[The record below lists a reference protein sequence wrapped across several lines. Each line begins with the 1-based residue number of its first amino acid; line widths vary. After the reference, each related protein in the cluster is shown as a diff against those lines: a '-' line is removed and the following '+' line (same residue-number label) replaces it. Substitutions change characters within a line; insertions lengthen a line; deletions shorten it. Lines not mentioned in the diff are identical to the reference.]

1 MGEGIKITRNKH
13 IHDDKLIKKLE
24 LTAVRIRKHVLT
36 MLHQA
41 RSGHTGG
48 SLSAVDAIVALYFH
62 HMRHNANNP
71 KDPNRDRF
79 ILSKGHAVPALYAA
93 LAECGYFDVSEL
105 LTLRKI
111 NSRLQ
116 GHPANTKTPGIEV
129 STGSLGQGLSF
140 GIGVALAGKIDRRDY
155 NVYVMLG
162 DGETDEGQVWEAA
175 AAASH
180 YKLDNLTALLDRN
193 RLQIDGFTEDVMA
206 LEVVRERW
214 KSFGWNVIEINGH
227 NMKEIL
233 DALHRADAH
242 KNQPTMII
250 MHTVKGKGVSFME
263 NKAEYHGVAPTDE
276 EYKRAMKELDAL
288 QKQLEES

>member
-1 MGEGIKITRNKH
+1 M
-13 IHDDKLIKKLE
+13 
-24 LTAVRIRKHVLT
+24 AVKVRKHVLT
-36 MLHQA
+36 MLHEA

-62 HMRHNANNP
+62 HMRHNPSNP
-71 KDPNRDRF
+71 RDPNRDRF

-93 LAECGYFDVSEL
+93 LAECGYFDIKEL

-140 GIGVALAGKIDRRDY
+140 GIGVALAGKLDRKDY
-155 NVYVMLG
+155 NVYVMVG
-162 DGETDEGQVWEAA
+162 DGETDEGQIWEAA

-193 RLQIDGFTEDVMA
+193 RLQIDGFTENVMS
-206 LEVVRERW
+206 LEVVSERW
-214 KSFGWNVIEINGH
+214 RAFGWNVIEIDGH
-227 NMKEIL
+227 NMREIL
-233 DALHRADAH
+233 DALHKADAH
-242 KNQPTMII
+242 KKQPTMII
-250 MHTVKGKGVSFME
+250 LHTVKGKGVSFME
-263 NKAEYHGVAPTDE
+263 NRAEYHGVAPTDE
-276 EYKRAMKELDAL
+276 EYEKAMKELNE
-288 QKQLEES
+288 LEKKIHEKYEKRKE

>member
-1 MGEGIKITRNKH
+1 M
-13 IHDDKLIKKLE
+13 
-24 LTAVRIRKHVLT
+24 AVKVRKHVLT
-36 MLHQA
+36 MLHEA

-62 HMRHNANNP
+62 HMRHNPSNP
-71 KDPNRDRF
+71 RDPNRDRF

-105 LTLRKI
+105 LTLRKV

-140 GIGVALAGKIDRRDY
+140 GIGVALAGKLDRKDY
-155 NVYVMLG
+155 NVYVMVG
-162 DGETDEGQVWEAA
+162 DGETDEGQIWEAA

-193 RLQIDGFTEDVMA
+193 RLQIDGFTEDVMS
-206 LEVVRERW
+206 LEVVSERW
-214 KSFGWNVIEINGH
+214 RAFGWNVIEIDGH
-227 NMKEIL
+227 NMREIL
-233 DALHRADAH
+233 DALHKADAH
-242 KNQPTMII
+242 KKQPTMII
-250 MHTVKGKGVSFME
+250 LHTVKGKGVSFME

-276 EYKRAMKELDAL
+276 EYEKAMKELND
-288 QKQLEES
+288 LEKKIHEKYEKRKE

>member
-1 MGEGIKITRNKH
+1 M
-13 IHDDKLIKKLE
+13 IKKLE
-24 LTAVRIRKHVLT
+24 LMAVKIRKHVLT
-36 MLHQA
+36 MLHEA

-62 HMRHNANNP
+62 HMRHNPSNP
-71 KDPNRDRF
+71 RDPNRDRF

-140 GIGVALAGKIDRRDY
+140 GIGVALAGKLDRKDY
-155 NVYVMLG
+155 NVYVMVG
-162 DGETDEGQVWEAA
+162 DGETDEGQIWEAA

-193 RLQIDGFTEDVMA
+193 RLQIDGFTEDVMS
-206 LEVVRERW
+206 LEIVRERW
-214 KSFGWNVIEINGH
+214 RAFGWNVIEVDGH

-233 DALHRADAH
+233 DALHKADAH
-242 KNQPTMII
+242 KKQPTMII
-250 MHTVKGKGVSFME
+250 LHTVKGRGVSFME
-263 NKAEYHGVAPTDE
+263 NKAEYHGVAPNDE
-276 EYKRAMKELDAL
+276 EYEKAMKELDE
-288 QKQLEES
+288 LEMKIHEKYEKRK

>member
-1 MGEGIKITRNKH
+1 M
-13 IHDDKLIKKLE
+13 
-24 LTAVRIRKHVLT
+24 AVKIRKHVLT
-36 MLHQA
+36 MLHEA

-62 HMRHNANNP
+62 HMRHNPSNP
-71 KDPNRDRF
+71 RDPNRDRF

-140 GIGVALAGKIDRRDY
+140 GIGVALAGKLDRKDY
-155 NVYVMLG
+155 NVYVMVG
-162 DGETDEGQVWEAA
+162 DGETDEGQIWEAA

-193 RLQIDGFTEDVMA
+193 RLQIDGFTEDVMS
-206 LEVVRERW
+206 LEIVRERW
-214 KSFGWNVIEINGH
+214 RAFGWNVIEVDGH

-233 DALHRADAH
+233 DALHKADAH
-242 KNQPTMII
+242 KKQPTMII
-250 MHTVKGKGVSFME
+250 LHTVKGRGVSFME
-263 NKAEYHGVAPTDE
+263 NKAEYHGVAPNDE
-276 EYKRAMKELDAL
+276 EYEKAMKELDE
-288 QKQLEES
+288 LEMKIHEKYEKRKE

>member
-1 MGEGIKITRNKH
+1 
-13 IHDDKLIKKLE
+13 
-24 LTAVRIRKHVLT
+24 
-36 MLHQA
+36 MLHEA

-62 HMRHNANNP
+62 HMRHNPSNP
-71 KDPNRDRF
+71 RDPNRDRF

-105 LTLRKI
+105 LTLRKV

-140 GIGVALAGKIDRRDY
+140 GIGVALAGKLDRKDY
-155 NVYVMLG
+155 NVYVMVG
-162 DGETDEGQVWEAA
+162 DGETDEGQIWEAA

-193 RLQIDGFTEDVMA
+193 RLQIDGFTEDVMS
-206 LEVVRERW
+206 LEVVSERW
-214 KSFGWNVIEINGH
+214 RAFGWNVIEIDGH
-227 NMKEIL
+227 NMREIL
-233 DALHRADAH
+233 DALHKADAH
-242 KNQPTMII
+242 KKQPTMII
-250 MHTVKGKGVSFME
+250 LHTVKGKGVSFME
-263 NKAEYHGVAPTDE
+263 NRAEYHGVAPTDE
-276 EYKRAMKELDAL
+276 EYEKAMKELND
-288 QKQLEES
+288 LEKKIHEKYEKRKE

>member
-1 MGEGIKITRNKH
+1 
-13 IHDDKLIKKLE
+13 LIKKLE
-24 LTAVRIRKHVLT
+24 LMAVKIRKHVLT
-36 MLHQA
+36 MLHEA

-62 HMRHNANNP
+62 HMRHNPSNP
-71 KDPNRDRF
+71 RDPNRDRF

-140 GIGVALAGKIDRRDY
+140 GIGVALAGKLDRRDY
-155 NVYVMLG
+155 NVYVMVG
-162 DGETDEGQVWEAA
+162 DGETDEGQIWEAA

-193 RLQIDGFTEDVMA
+193 RLQIDGFTEDVMS
-206 LEVVRERW
+206 LEIVRERW
-214 KSFGWNVIEINGH
+214 RAFGWNVIEVDGH

-233 DALHRADAH
+233 DALHKADAH
-242 KNQPTMII
+242 KKQPTMII
-250 MHTVKGKGVSFME
+250 LHTVKGKGVSFME
-263 NKAEYHGVAPTDE
+263 NKAEYHGVAPNDE
-276 EYKRAMKELDAL
+276 EYEKAMKELDE
-288 QKQLEES
+288 LEMKIHEKYEKRKE

>member
-1 MGEGIKITRNKH
+1 M
-13 IHDDKLIKKLE
+13 
-24 LTAVRIRKHVLT
+24 AVKVRKHVLT
-36 MLHQA
+36 MLHEA

-62 HMRHNANNP
+62 HMRHNPSNP
-71 KDPNRDRF
+71 RDPNRDRF

-93 LAECGYFDVSEL
+93 LAECGYFDIKEL

-140 GIGVALAGKIDRRDY
+140 GIGVALAGKLDRKDY
-155 NVYVMLG
+155 NVYVMVG
-162 DGETDEGQVWEAA
+162 DGETDEGQIWEAA

-193 RLQIDGFTEDVMA
+193 RLQIDGFTENVMS
-206 LEVVRERW
+206 LEVVSERW
-214 KSFGWNVIEINGH
+214 RAFGWNVIEIDGH
-227 NMKEIL
+227 NMREIL
-233 DALHRADAH
+233 DALHKADAH
-242 KNQPTMII
+242 KKQPTMII
-250 MHTVKGKGVSFME
+250 LHTVKGKGVSFME
-263 NKAEYHGVAPTDE
+263 NRAEYHGVAPTDE
-276 EYKRAMKELDAL
+276 EYEKAMKELND
-288 QKQLEES
+288 LEKKIHEKYEKRKE

>member
-1 MGEGIKITRNKH
+1 M
-13 IHDDKLIKKLE
+13 
-24 LTAVRIRKHVLT
+24 AVKIRKHVLT
-36 MLHQA
+36 MLHEA

-62 HMRHNANNP
+62 HMRHNPSNP
-71 KDPNRDRF
+71 RDPNRDRF

-140 GIGVALAGKIDRRDY
+140 GIGVALAGKLDRKDY
-155 NVYVMLG
+155 NVYVMVG
-162 DGETDEGQVWEAA
+162 DGETDEGQIWEAA

-193 RLQIDGFTEDVMA
+193 RLQIDGFTEDVMS
-206 LEVVRERW
+206 LEIVRERW
-214 KSFGWNVIEINGH
+214 RAFGWNVIEVDGH

-233 DALHRADAH
+233 DALHKADAH
-242 KNQPTMII
+242 KKQPTMII
-250 MHTVKGKGVSFME
+250 LHTVKGKGVSFME
-263 NKAEYHGVAPTDE
+263 NKAEYHGVAPNDE
-276 EYKRAMKELDAL
+276 EYEKAMKELDE
-288 QKQLEES
+288 LEMKIHEKYEKRK

>member
-1 MGEGIKITRNKH
+1 M
-13 IHDDKLIKKLE
+13 IKKLE
-24 LTAVRIRKHVLT
+24 LMAVKIRKHVLT
-36 MLHQA
+36 MLHEA

-62 HMRHNANNP
+62 HMKHNPSNP
-71 KDPNRDRF
+71 RDPNRDRF

-140 GIGVALAGKIDRRDY
+140 GIGVALAGKLDRRDY
-155 NVYVMLG
+155 NVYVMVG
-162 DGETDEGQVWEAA
+162 DGETDEGQIWEAA

-193 RLQIDGFTEDVMA
+193 RLQIDGFTEDVMS
-206 LEVVRERW
+206 LEIVRERW
-214 KSFGWNVIEINGH
+214 RAFGWNVIEVDGH

-233 DALHRADAH
+233 DALHKADAH
-242 KNQPTMII
+242 KKQPTMII
-250 MHTVKGKGVSFME
+250 LHTVKGKGVSFME
-263 NKAEYHGVAPTDE
+263 NKAEYHGVAPNDE
-276 EYKRAMKELDAL
+276 EYEKAMKELDE
-288 QKQLEES
+288 LEMKIHEKYEKRKE

>member
-1 MGEGIKITRNKH
+1 M
-13 IHDDKLIKKLE
+13 
-24 LTAVRIRKHVLT
+24 AVKVRKHVLT
-36 MLHQA
+36 MLHEA

-62 HMRHNANNP
+62 HMKHNPSNP
-71 KDPNRDRF
+71 RDPNRDRF

-140 GIGVALAGKIDRRDY
+140 GIGVALAGKLDRRDY
-155 NVYVMLG
+155 NVYVMVG
-162 DGETDEGQVWEAA
+162 DGETDEGQIWEAA

-193 RLQIDGFTEDVMA
+193 RLQIDGFTEDVMS
-206 LEVVRERW
+206 LEIVRERW
-214 KSFGWNVIEINGH
+214 RAFGWNVIEVDGH

-233 DALHRADAH
+233 DALHKADAH
-242 KNQPTMII
+242 KKQPTMII
-250 MHTVKGKGVSFME
+250 LHTVKGKGVSFME
-263 NKAEYHGVAPTDE
+263 NKAEYHGVAPNDE
-276 EYKRAMKELDAL
+276 EYEKAMKELDE
-288 QKQLEES
+288 LEMKIHEKYEKRKE

>member
-1 MGEGIKITRNKH
+1 M
-13 IHDDKLIKKLE
+13 
-24 LTAVRIRKHVLT
+24 AVKVRKHVLT
-36 MLHQA
+36 MLHEA

-62 HMRHNANNP
+62 HMRHNPSNP
-71 KDPNRDRF
+71 RDPNRDRF

-93 LAECGYFDVSEL
+93 LAECGYFDIKEL

-140 GIGVALAGKIDRRDY
+140 GIGVALAGKLDRKDY
-155 NVYVMLG
+155 NVYVMVG
-162 DGETDEGQVWEAA
+162 DGETDEGQIWEAA

-193 RLQIDGFTEDVMA
+193 RLQIDGFTEDVMS
-206 LEVVRERW
+206 LEVASERW
-214 KSFGWNVIEINGH
+214 RAFGWNVIEIDGH
-227 NMKEIL
+227 NMREIL
-233 DALHRADAH
+233 DALHKADAH
-242 KNQPTMII
+242 KKQPTMII
-250 MHTVKGKGVSFME
+250 LHTVKGKGVSFME

-276 EYKRAMKELDAL
+276 EYEKAMKELND
-288 QKQLEES
+288 LEKKIHEKYEKRKE

>member
-1 MGEGIKITRNKH
+1 M
-13 IHDDKLIKKLE
+13 
-24 LTAVRIRKHVLT
+24 AVKVRKHVLT
-36 MLHQA
+36 MLHEA

-62 HMRHNANNP
+62 HMRHNPSNP
-71 KDPNRDRF
+71 RDPNRDRF

-105 LTLRKI
+105 LTLRKV

-140 GIGVALAGKIDRRDY
+140 GIGVALAGKLDRKDY
-155 NVYVMLG
+155 NVYVMVG
-162 DGETDEGQVWEAA
+162 DGETDEGQIWEAA

-193 RLQIDGFTEDVMA
+193 RLQIDGFTKNVMS
-206 LEVVRERW
+206 LEVVSERW
-214 KSFGWNVIEINGH
+214 KAFGWNVIEIYGH
-227 NMKEIL
+227 NMREIL
-233 DALHRADAH
+233 DALHKADAH
-242 KNQPTMII
+242 KKQPTMII
-250 MHTVKGKGVSFME
+250 LHTVKGKGVSFME
-263 NKAEYHGVAPTDE
+263 NRAEYHGVAPTDE
-276 EYKRAMKELDAL
+276 EYEKAMKELND
-288 QKQLEES
+288 LEKKIHEKYEKRKE

>member
-1 MGEGIKITRNKH
+1 M
-13 IHDDKLIKKLE
+13 IKKLE
-24 LTAVRIRKHVLT
+24 LMAVKIRKHVLT
-36 MLHQA
+36 MLHEA

-62 HMRHNANNP
+62 HMRHNPSNP
-71 KDPNRDRF
+71 RDPNRDRF

-140 GIGVALAGKIDRRDY
+140 GIGVALAGKLDRRDY
-155 NVYVMLG
+155 NVYVMVG
-162 DGETDEGQVWEAA
+162 DGETDEGQIWEAA

-193 RLQIDGFTEDVMA
+193 RLQIDGFTEDVMS
-206 LEVVRERW
+206 LEIVRERW
-214 KSFGWNVIEINGH
+214 RAFGWNVIEVDGH

-233 DALHRADAH
+233 DALHKADAH
-242 KNQPTMII
+242 KKQPTMII
-250 MHTVKGKGVSFME
+250 LHTVKGKGVSFME
-263 NKAEYHGVAPTDE
+263 NKAEYHGVAPNDE
-276 EYKRAMKELDAL
+276 EYEKAMKELDE
-288 QKQLEES
+288 LEMKIHEKYEKRKE

>member
-1 MGEGIKITRNKH
+1 MAVKVRKH
-13 IHDDKLIKKLE
+13 I
-24 LTAVRIRKHVLT
+24 LT
-36 MLHQA
+36 MLHEA

-62 HMRHNANNP
+62 HMRHNPSNP
-71 KDPNRDRF
+71 RDPNRDRF

-93 LAECGYFDVSEL
+93 LAECGYFDIKEL

-140 GIGVALAGKIDRRDY
+140 GIGVALAGKLDRKDY
-155 NVYVMLG
+155 NVYVMVG
-162 DGETDEGQVWEAA
+162 DGETDEGQIWEAA

-193 RLQIDGFTEDVMA
+193 RLQIDGFTEDVMS
-206 LEVVRERW
+206 LEVVSERW
-214 KSFGWNVIEINGH
+214 RAFGWNVIEIDGH
-227 NMKEIL
+227 NMREIL
-233 DALHRADAH
+233 DALHKADAH
-242 KNQPTMII
+242 KKQPTMII
-250 MHTVKGKGVSFME
+250 LHTVKGKGVSFME

-276 EYKRAMKELDAL
+276 EYEKAMKELND
-288 QKQLEES
+288 LEKKIHEKYEKRKE

>member
-1 MGEGIKITRNKH
+1 M
-13 IHDDKLIKKLE
+13 IKKLE
-24 LTAVRIRKHVLT
+24 LMAVKIRKHVLT
-36 MLHQA
+36 MLHEA

-62 HMRHNANNP
+62 HMRHNPSNP
-71 KDPNRDRF
+71 RDPNRDRF

-116 GHPANTKTPGIEV
+116 GHPTNTKTPGIEV

-140 GIGVALAGKIDRRDY
+140 GIGVALAGKLDRRDY
-155 NVYVMLG
+155 NVYVMVG
-162 DGETDEGQVWEAA
+162 DGETDEGQIWEAA

-193 RLQIDGFTEDVMA
+193 RLQIDGFTEDVMS
-206 LEVVRERW
+206 LEIVRERW
-214 KSFGWNVIEINGH
+214 RAFGWNVIEVDGH

-233 DALHRADAH
+233 DALHKADAH
-242 KNQPTMII
+242 KKQPTMII
-250 MHTVKGKGVSFME
+250 LHTVKGKGVSFME
-263 NKAEYHGVAPTDE
+263 NKAEYHGVAPNDE
-276 EYKRAMKELDAL
+276 EYEKAMKELDE
-288 QKQLEES
+288 LEMKIHEKYEKRK

>member
-1 MGEGIKITRNKH
+1 
-13 IHDDKLIKKLE
+13 LIKKLE
-24 LTAVRIRKHVLT
+24 LMAVKIRKHVLT
-36 MLHQA
+36 MLHEA

-62 HMRHNANNP
+62 HMRHNPSNP
-71 KDPNRDRF
+71 RDPNRDRF

-140 GIGVALAGKIDRRDY
+140 GIGVALAGKLDRKDY
-155 NVYVMLG
+155 NVYVMVG
-162 DGETDEGQVWEAA
+162 DGETDEGQIWEAA

-193 RLQIDGFTEDVMA
+193 RLQIDGFTEDVMS
-206 LEVVRERW
+206 LEIVRERW
-214 KSFGWNVIEINGH
+214 RAFGWNVIEVDGH

-233 DALHRADAH
+233 DALHKADAH
-242 KNQPTMII
+242 KKQPTMII
-250 MHTVKGKGVSFME
+250 LHTVKGKGVSFME
-263 NKAEYHGVAPTDE
+263 NKAEYHGVAPNDE
-276 EYKRAMKELDAL
+276 EYEKAMKELDE
-288 QKQLEES
+288 LEMKIHEKYEKRKE